1 MKYLRKFNTSIEKLN
16 WSASEE
22 YVIPNVCLTEETVDY
37 NVPAKIMGVSIQ
49 HIDGSYY
56 TTEQW
61 TAEGFSNDEANGVA
75 VLTEQTMFVIAKQNI
90 TSKVWSN
97 DSSKVI
103 EGVSTFSSRSDAIKD
118 MAGYDNTLHMV
129 SVDGAGGAAPYCRSY
144 NFPDGKKGYLP
155 SLGEMQIMFS
165 YKQEVNAA
173 MSLIGGDEIIDDVYW
188 SSTQSS
194 ASYAWGIKGAFSTEY
209 NTYHKGTLRPC
220 RPFTS
225 L

>member
-1 MKYLRKFNTSIEKLN
+1 MKYLIKFNTSIEKLN

-90 TSKVWSN
+90 KSNVWSYDYSN
-97 DSSKVI
+97 VM
-103 EGVSTFSSRSDAIKD
+103 EGVSTFSSKSDAIKD
-118 MAGYDNTLHMV
+118 MAGYDNTLHITM
-129 SVDGAGGAAPYCRSY
+129 GGAASDCKDY
-144 NFPDGKKGYLP
+144 NFPNGKKGYLP

-165 YKQEVNAA
+165 YEQEVNAA
-173 MSLIGGDEIIDDVYW
+173 MSLIGGDKIIDNDTYW
-188 SSTQSS
+188 SSTQNS
-194 ASYAWGIKGAFSTEY
+194 AKLAWGIDGKFTTDCDAYS
-209 NTYHKGTLRPC
+209 KGTMRPS

-225 L
+225 I

>member
-75 VLTEQTMFVIAKQNI
+75 VLTEQTMFVIAKQNV
-90 TSKVWSN
+90 TANVWSH
-97 DSSKVI
+97 DSSKLI
-103 EGVSTFSSRSDAIKD
+103 EGVSTFSSKSDAVKD
-118 MAGYDNTLHMV
+118 MAGYDNTLHI
-129 SVDGAGGAAPYCRSY
+129 ATGAASYCMNY
-144 NFPDGKKGYLP
+144 NFPNGKKGYLP

-165 YKQEVNAA
+165 YEQEVNAA
-173 MSLIGGDEIIDDVYW
+173 MSLIGGDEIIDDTYW

-194 ASYAWGIKGAFSTEY
+194 ASYAWAIKGAFSTEY
-209 NTYHKGTLRPC
+209 DTYHKGTLRC
-220 RPFTS
+220 VRPFTS
-225 L
+225 I

>member
-90 TSKVWSN
+90 KSNVWSY
-97 DSSKVI
+97 DYSKLI
-103 EGVSTFSSRSDAIKD
+103 EGVSTFSSKSDAVKD
-118 MAGYDNTLHMV
+118 MAGYDNTLHIA
-129 SVDGAGGAAPYCRSY
+129 SGAASYCMNY
-144 NFPDGKKGYLP
+144 NFPNGKKGYLP

-173 MSLIGGDEIIDDVYW
+173 MSLIGGDEIIDGIYW

-194 ASYAWGIKGAFSTEY
+194 ADSAWGIEGAYSTEY
-209 NTYHKGTLRPC
+209 ETYYKGTLRPS

-225 L
+225 I